1 MNTKKLAGAGAV
13 GAAAVAALLLGS
25 TPAFAQE
32 SGNDYAFGIEAAGVL
47 AFDALPRVE
56 STDGQLVGDEV
67 VAIGDVL
74 GEHEDA
80 IAFGLLTTEARSG
93 FAQTAV
99 TELNLLDLLRAD
111 KVRTWCEDGDG
122 GLEVI
127 NGTILGQAIPDTSVP
142 NHEID
147 LSPIARLTLNDQ
159 VRNADGSLTV
169 TGIKLE
175 VVPGGLTNPG
185 EVLSSEERAALPVI
199 GGLLNAPL
207 ESTSGTVG
215 DVVDQLSGT
224 LGTQLDLSDTVQTVT
239 IGEANC
245 ASTGGGTSSGD
256 GDNDGDNG
264 DNGDNG
270 DGDGDNGGG
279 DDNNGGDD
287 NGDDSSSVQTAPAP
301 TVVAAALPV
310 TG

>member
-1 MNTKKLAGAGAV
+1 VKTKKLAGAGAV

-56 STDGQLVGDEV
+56 STDGQLVGDQV
-67 VAIGDVL
+67 AAIGDVL

-127 NGTILGQAIPDTSVP
+127 NGTILGQDIPDTSVP

-175 VVPGGLTNPG
+175 VVPGGLSNPG

-207 ESTSGTVG
+207 EATSGTVG
-215 DVVDQLSGT
+215 DVVDQLSST
-224 LGTQLDLSDTVQTVT
+224 LGTQLDLSDTVQTIT

-245 ASTGGGTSSGD
+245 ADTGGSTSS
-256 GDNDGDNG
+256 
-264 DNGDNG
+264 G

-279 DDNNGGDD
+279 DGDGDNGGGDGDGDNGGDD
-287 NGDDSSSVQTAPAP
+287 NGDDSSSVKTAPAP
-301 TVVAAALPV
+301 SVVAAALPV

>member
-13 GAAAVAALLLGS
+13 GAAAAVAALLLGA
-25 TPAFAQE
+25 TPAMAQE
-32 SGNDYAFGIEAAGVL
+32 SGNDYAFGIEAGGVL

-56 STDGQLVGDEV
+56 STDGQLVGDQV
-67 VAIGDVL
+67 AAIGDVL

-80 IAFGLLTTEARSG
+80 IAFGLLTAEARSG

-127 NGTILGQAIPDTSVP
+127 NGTILGRDIPNTSVP

-207 ESTSGTVG
+207 EATSGTVG
-215 DVVDQLSGT
+215 DVVDQLSST
-224 LGTQLDLSDTVQTVT
+224 LGTQLDLSDTVQTIT

-245 ASTGGGTSSGD
+245 ADTGGSTNS
-256 GDNDGDNG
+256 
-264 DNGDNG
+264 G

-279 DDNNGGDD
+279 DGNGDNGGDGDDDNGGDD
-287 NGDDSSSVQTAPAP
+287 NGDDSSSVKTAPAP
-301 TVVAAALPV
+301 SVVAAALPV